1 MATKTK
7 MGLLTAVEQIVDKAK
22 GSGLSSEFY
31 RKADKYIKYMS
42 DSLLITTARNC
53 NRRKH
58 VELGSDCKIFTDGV
72 GSKKNVVTLQK
83 VQELWRRIR

>member
-1 MATKTK
+1 MATKKK
-7 MGLLTAVEQIVDKAK
+7 MDLLTAVEQIVDKAK

-42 DSLLITTARNC
+42 DSLLIATARNC

-58 VELGSDCKIFTDGV
+58 VELGSDCKLFRQFIFAERNGV
-72 GSKKNVVTLQK
+72 LFERAVWS
-83 VQELWRRIR
+83 

>member
-1 MATKTK
+1 MATKKK
-7 MGLLTAVEQIVDKAK
+7 MDLLTAVEQIVDKAK

-58 VELGSDCKIFTDGV
+58 VELGSDCKLFTDGLDV
-72 GSKKNVVTLQK
+72 RENVVTLQK
-83 VQELWRRIR
+83 VQELWRSIR